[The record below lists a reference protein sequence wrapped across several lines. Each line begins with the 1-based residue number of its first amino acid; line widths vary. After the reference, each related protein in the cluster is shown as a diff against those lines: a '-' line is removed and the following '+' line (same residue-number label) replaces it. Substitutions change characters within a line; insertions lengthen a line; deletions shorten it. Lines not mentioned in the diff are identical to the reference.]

1 MKVSLVAK
9 PRIVAVVKKL
19 AMMEN
24 EVVSW
29 QAEKDND
36 VVMMDNEMM
45 AMDRDGGKQYSDTV
59 MMEN

>member
-45 AMDRDGGKQYSDTV
+45 AMDRGGGGTIQ
-59 MMEN
+59 

>member
-29 QAEKDND
+29 QAEMDND
-36 VVMMDNEMM
+36 VVIIDNEMM
-45 AMDRDGGKQYSDTV
+45 AMDRGGGEQYNDTV
-59 MMEN
+59 IMEN

>member
-1 MKVSLVAK
+1 MKVSLIAL

-29 QAEKDND
+29 QAEMDND